1 MFGLEGSGFI
11 LSVGLTLLIAGTIVF
26 YVNNKFKETAEQL
39 QTVLQIVQQVNST
52 RNVQPPVVPGTY
64 APPPLGNE
72 HQMINQDKMN
82 KDDLIS
88 VSDDSDDDDDDD
100 SDVSSTT
107 DIEECD
113 EGEINNTKNIVVNV
127 DNINNKSLTA
137 SGEDSVVASGTV
149 ESDDAES
156 DDAESDDAE
165 SDDAESDD
173 AEEHVNGIKNIDIDN
188 ASGGELDSMLLNIID
203 IHKNSTQETNLQDM
217 KVTDLRELI
226 KERGIKVSNLGKLKK
241 NDCIQLLS

>member
-1 MFGLEGSGFI
+1 M
-11 LSVGLTLLIAGTIVF
+11 
-26 YVNNKFKETAEQL
+26 
-39 QTVLQIVQQVNST
+39 
-52 RNVQPPVVPGTY
+52 
-64 APPPLGNE
+64 GNE

-88 VSDDSDDDDDDD
+88 VSDDDDDDDDDDD

-107 DIEECD
+107 DIEDCD

-137 SGEDSVVASGTV
+137 SGEDSVVASGTAEIDDA
-149 ESDDAES
+149 ESDAES

-165 SDDAESDD
+165 SDDAESDN
-173 AEEHVNGIKNIDIDN
+173 NGIKNIDIDN